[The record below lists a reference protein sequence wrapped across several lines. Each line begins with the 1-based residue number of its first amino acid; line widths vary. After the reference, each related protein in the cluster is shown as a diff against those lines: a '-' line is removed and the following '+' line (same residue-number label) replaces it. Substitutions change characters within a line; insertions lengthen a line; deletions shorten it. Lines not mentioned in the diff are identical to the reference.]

1 MIMSLKKGE
10 CGFMNSTQNKI
21 LLETG
26 TNELEIVVFRI
37 GKDFYGINV
46 AKVREIIRTNIPMV
60 PIPDSHP
67 SVLGVLNLRG
77 KVIPV
82 VDLAKHLHLTRDPQE
97 RRNRIIVTEFNGLQA
112 GFWVDE
118 VTRIYRMSW
127 KEVEPP
133 SGLVKSKDGY
143 AVGVIKIDEKI
154 LMLLDFEKITSL
166 INPEAGL
173 EGVHGDFTAQD
184 VDFDRSKLKIII
196 AEDSSFIAE
205 LLSGYV
211 KKVGYQVEIH
221 KDGLSAWQAL
231 EAVTQIGGEVS
242 RYYNLLITDIE
253 MPQMD
258 GLHLIKKIKE
268 TEKLKHL
275 PCVVFS
281 SMVNEELSVKCRQ
294 VGASDQIT
302 KPEIAGLVQMVDK
315 YILR

>member
-1 MIMSLKKGE
+1 MFIGV
-10 CGFMNSTQNKI
+10 FMTTQNKI

-46 AKVREIIRTNIPMV
+46 AKVREIIRTNIPLV

-67 SVLGVLNLRG
+67 SILGVVNLRG

-82 VDLAKHLHLTRDPQE
+82 VNLAKHLHMNSDPQE
-97 RRNRIIVTEFNGLQA
+97 RRNRIIVTEFNGIQA

-118 VTRIYRMSW
+118 VTRIYRLSW
-127 KEVEPP
+127 KNVEPP
-133 SGLVKSKDGY
+133 SGLVKSKEGY
-143 AVGVIKIDEKI
+143 TVGVIKIEEKI
-154 LMLLDFEKITSL
+154 LMLLDFEKIASL

-173 EGVHGDFTAQD
+173 EGVSENIEITE
-184 VDFDRSKLKIII
+184 VVFDRSRLKILI
-196 AEDSSFIAE
+196 AEDSSFVAE
-205 LLSGYV
+205 LLSAYV
-211 KKVGYQVEIH
+211 KKVGYQCEVH
-221 KDGLSAWQAL
+221 RDGLSAWEAL
-231 EAVTQIGGEVS
+231 EKAAQKQEDISGC
-242 RYYNLLITDIE
+242 YNLLITDIE

-268 TEKLKHL
+268 TDRLKKL

-281 SMVNEELSVKCRQ
+281 SMISKELSIKCQQ
-294 VGASDQIT
+294 VGACDQIT
-302 KPEIAGLVQMVDK
+302 KPEIAGLIKMVDT

>member
-1 MIMSLKKGE
+1 
-10 CGFMNSTQNKI
+10 MNSTQNKI
-21 LLETG
+21 LLEAG

-60 PIPDSHP
+60 PIPDAHT
-67 SVLGVLNLRG
+67 SVLGVVNLRG

-82 VDLAKHLHLTRDPQE
+82 VNLAKHLHMQSDPQE
-97 RRNRIIVTEFNGLQA
+97 RRNRIIVTEFNGIHA

-133 SGLVKSKDGY
+133 SGLVKSKEGY

-154 LMLLDFEKITSL
+154 LMLLDFEKIAAV

-173 EGVHGDFTAQD
+173 EGVRDEDYKGE
-184 VDFDRSKLKIII
+184 VDFDRSKLKVII
-196 AEDSSFIAE
+196 AEDSSFIVE
-205 LLSGYV
+205 LLSNYV
-211 KKVGYQVEIH
+211 KRVGYQVEIH
-221 KDGLSAWQAL
+221 KDGLSAWNAL
-231 EAVTQIGGEVS
+231 EAASKKSGDISES
-242 RYYNLLITDIE
+242 YNLLITDIE

-258 GLHLIKKIKE
+258 GLHLIKRVKE
-268 TEKLKHL
+268 TDKLKKL

-281 SMVNEELSVKCRQ
+281 SMISQELSVKCQQ
-294 VGASDQIT
+294 VGAADQIT
-302 KPEIAGLVQMVDK
+302 KPEIAGLVKMVDTH
-315 YILR
+315 ILR